1 MKFNVGDLVYVPNAF
16 SGIWVPYLTVVEE
29 VGEKGYYCKALA
41 HNYASSGNGTER
53 RKYFYEE
60 KEVFADDA
68 KEECAEYIR
77 MYYYSGYCDGC
88 KYDKISGTIWHC
100 SDCEHSKVEVSPT
113 NKYFNVNKCDR
124 TGIVVGGSYSRG
136 LGSCKHFSPTLP
148 QHKEAYQSWEYYDD
162 ILRNCEFN
170 TECPGHKYS
179 AIKTCPYER
188 YMNQLVRFPLAIEYY
203 GEKVEY
209 GMVKRS
215 TWMENDFIDKENR
228 KVTVSGLCFA
238 PLYTPKG
245 MLKKGT
251 ANRTVTFEEPRT
263 FDY

>member
-1 MKFNVGDLVYVPNAF
+1 MKFNVGDLVYVPHAYTALF
-16 SGIWVPYLTVVEE
+16 EPHLTCVDE
-29 VGEKGYYCKALA
+29 VSDDGYYCTLLVNNMA
-41 HNYASSGNGTER
+41 GRCIER
-53 RKYFYEE
+53 VSIHFKEH
-60 KEVFADDA
+60 EVFAKDERE
-68 KEECAEYIR
+68 KCAEYIR
-77 MYYYSGYCDGC
+77 LYYYSGYCDGC
-88 KYDKISGTIWHC
+88 KYDKIAGDIWDCHDCAYKKIRKSGKVGLHDIHYC
-100 SDCEHSKVEVSPT
+100 S
-113 NKYFNVNKCDR
+113 R
-124 TGIVVGGSYSRG
+124 TGVVVGGTYCHH
-136 LGSCKHFSPTLP
+136 LECCKHFSPTLP
-148 QHKEAYQSWEYYDD
+148 QHKAAYQSWEYYDD

-188 YMNQLVRFPLAIEYY
+188 YMNQLVRFPLNIEYY

-215 TWMENDFIDKENR
+215 TWIENNFIDKENR

-251 ANRTVTFEEPRT
+251 ANRTVTFDEPRT